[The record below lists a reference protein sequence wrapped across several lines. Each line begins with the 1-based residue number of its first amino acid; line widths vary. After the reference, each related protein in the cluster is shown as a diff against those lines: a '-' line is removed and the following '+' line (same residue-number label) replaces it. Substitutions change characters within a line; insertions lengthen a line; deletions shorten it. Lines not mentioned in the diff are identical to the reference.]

1 MLASTE
7 ELLKA
12 GLSNSEA
19 EARLREYGPNALPE
33 APPVSV
39 WRRLLEQFRSPLI
52 YILLVAL
59 AVDLFI
65 WYIAGH
71 GTWPVESFAIGL
83 ILLLNAGL
91 GVYQERKAEAA
102 LAHLKA
108 LAGSL
113 RLGRARSAGSAV
125 AVNTTGTR

>member
-19 EARLREYGPNALPE
+19 EARLRKYGPNALPE
-33 APPVSV
+33 AAPVSV

-52 YILLVAL
+52 YILLFAL
-59 AVDLFI
+59 AVDLVI

-71 GTWPVESFAIGL
+71 ATWPVESAIL
-83 ILLLNAGL
+83 HA
-91 GVYQERKAEAA
+91 
-102 LAHLKA
+102 
-108 LAGSL
+108 
-113 RLGRARSAGSAV
+113 
-125 AVNTTGTR
+125 